1 MLRNE
6 NGSRAC
12 PGMTKGKRCLALVLA
27 LAMVCALAL
36 AGCGGGGASDG
47 GSSDTAAGDNASAP
61 VTQAPSGDTIK
72 IGIVNPTTGP
82 LAGFG
87 EGSPWTENI
96 VVDYVNNELGGIEV
110 DGVKKPIEIIL
121 YDTES
126 NATRCTELT
135 QKLITEDKVDLIVVR
150 HTPDTVNPAV
160 AVCERYEVPCISADE
175 PIDAFLPEGPFE
187 WSFHAHWQLVDLYP
201 QYLSLWDQAGFG
213 PGTGAKVGY
222 LFPSDAD
229 GFAWVDGFDT
239 LEAYGYSVIDPGR
252 FPADTTDYSD
262 IVRQFKDADVNIVVG
277 CVTNPA
283 FSTFWKQA
291 KQLGFDPD
299 VVSVGKAYLLQADAD
314 AIGAD
319 LMDNLEC
326 EVWWDKSRSYESS
339 LTGLTP
345 SAFAEKYQEE
355 SGRNITPPMS
365 SKFTTMEI
373 AVDALTRAGTL
384 NKEAI
389 RDAIA
394 QTDLDTIYGHI
405 KYTSEHTSPIQ
416 MTGGQ
421 WQKQE
426 DGSLKLA
433 VINNSV
439 AADLPTTGAYIPLK
453 K

>member
-1 MLRNE
+1 MTARF
-6 NGSRAC
+6 SRSLTAL
-12 PGMTKGKRCLALVLA
+12 LALVVLC
-27 LAMVCALAL
+27 AMAL
-36 AGCGGGGASDG
+36 AGCGNNGAPTTDAGSG
-47 GSSDTAAGDNASAP
+47 GSDSVPAAPAS
-61 VTQAPSGDTIK
+61 SSDTIK
-72 IGIVNPTTGP
+72 IGIVNPTTGA

-110 DGVKKPIEIIL
+110 DGVKKPIEIIV

-135 QKLITEDKVDLIVVR
+135 QKLITEDGVDLIVVR

-160 AVCERYEVPCISADE
+160 AVCERYGVPCISADE

-187 WSFHAHWQLVDLYP
+187 WSFHAHWQLLDLYP
-201 QYLSLWDQAGFG
+201 QYLALWEQAGFG
-213 PGTGAKVGY
+213 PNTGAKVGY
-222 LFPSDAD
+222 LVPSDAD
-229 GFAWVDGFDT
+229 GFAWVGGFDT
-239 LEAYGYSVIDPGR
+239 LEADGYTVVDPGR

-314 AIGAD
+314 AVGAE

-326 EVWWDKSRSYESS
+326 EVWWDKSRTYESS

-345 SAFAEKYQEE
+345 EAFAAKYQEE
-355 SGRNITPPMS
+355 VGRNITPPMA
-365 SKFTTMEI
+365 SKLTTMEL
-373 AVDALTRAGTL
+373 AVDALTRAGTT
-384 NKEAI
+384 NKEAV

-394 QTDLDTIYGHI
+394 ATDLDTIYGHV
-405 KYTSEHTSPIQ
+405 KYTEEHVSPIQ

-421 WQKQE
+421 WQKQA

-433 VINNSV
+433 VINNAV
-439 AADLPTTGAYIPLK
+439 AADLPTTGAYIPLVK
-453 K
+453 